1 MELLSFY
8 DILERNMATHG
19 AIVSAAED
27 LGFICGFDR
36 FGRFGRFY
44 FKEDKDKPYV
54 EDALNDLARDFAYYS
69 DDSNQEPKPRDLLE
83 PFHPLQSYGWPV
95 DEAIDFKKYESD
107 DSVPPMPASKT
118 SKKKESNELRLIG
131 ALVSCLCGD
140 EKQAALREVEKGDA
154 SLIRFLEKRFEGYP
168 GFSKSYMEKKFAS
181 AKNLL
186 ENS

>member
-1 MELLSFY
+1 MEFLTFY
-8 DILERNMATHG
+8 DILEKKMATHG

-27 LGFICGFDR
+27 LGFIYGFDR
-36 FGRFGRFY
+36 FCRFRRFT
-44 FKEDKDKPYV
+44 FSQDKDRTDIEK
-54 EDALNDLARDFAYYS
+54 ALNDLFDDFDYYG
-69 DDSNQEPKPRDLLE
+69 DIYKQDPEPRDLQA
-83 PFHPLQSYGWPV
+83 PFHPLQYYGWPF
-95 DEAIDFKKYESD
+95 DQPIDFKKYESD
-107 DSVPPMPASKT
+107 DSDPLMPSSKT

-131 ALVSCLCGD
+131 ALVSCLCGE

>member
-1 MELLSFY
+1 MEFLSFY
-8 DILERNMATHG
+8 DILERNKATHG

-27 LGFICGFDR
+27 LGFFYGFDR
-36 FGRFGRFY
+36 FGRFRRFT
-44 FKEDKDKPYV
+44 FKADKDKLNI
-54 EDALNDLARDFAYYS
+54 EKALDHLVYDFKYYNDI
-69 DDSNQEPKPRDLLE
+69 SNPEPDPRYLQE
-83 PFHPLQSYGWPV
+83 PFHPLQSYGWLV

-107 DSVPPMPASKT
+107 DSDPPMPASET

-131 ALVSCLCGD
+131 ALVSCLCGE